1 MVVAQL
7 RATLL
12 QNNNSTITNVNLEM
26 LLQLQKQLH
35 TYFVQLNYL
44 IIIKTI
50 RTFKTI
56 TITQLKLL
64 TFSNTIISTQ
74 L

>member
-56 TITQLKLL
+56 TITQLKLF